1 MLEQNLLGY
10 IDVLTV
16 EGLQDIIFQQD
27 NASPHGATI
36 TQKWLENVGREHEF
50 TVIE

>member
-1 MLEQNLLGY
+1 MLGY
-10 IDVLTV
+10 IDALMV

-27 NASPHGATI
+27 NASAHAATI